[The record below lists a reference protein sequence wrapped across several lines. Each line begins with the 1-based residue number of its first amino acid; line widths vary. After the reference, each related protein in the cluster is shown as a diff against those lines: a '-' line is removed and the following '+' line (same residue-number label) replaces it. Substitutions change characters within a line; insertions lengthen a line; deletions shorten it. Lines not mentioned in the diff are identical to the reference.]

1 MSKTKSRGRKTRRRT
16 TDGLRI
22 LKGRYLKGDREM
34 TRMVERERANMEIA
48 RQICDLRERAGLS
61 QRALA
66 KLVGTTASVICRL
79 ENTDYEG
86 HSLAMLDR
94 IAATLNCRVEVKFV
108 ARRRA

>member
-1 MSKTKSRGRKTRRRT
+1 MT

-22 LKGRYLKGDREM
+22 LKDRYVKGDRRM
-34 TRMVERERANMEIA
+34 ARMVEHERANMEIA

-79 ENTDYEG
+79 ENADYEG
-86 HSLAMLDR
+86 HSLAMLNR
-94 IAATLNCRVEVKFV
+94 IAAALNRRVEIRFV
-108 ARRRA
+108 PSRGA